1 MELFDFGIPAL
12 DKALNLTATVLLLL
26 ALGMLLIR
34 VILRLCDRAFDRS
47 ERLAPFRTYLRSTLR
62 AVLYILLALAVLGS
76 IGVEITSFVALLS
89 VAGLA
94 VSLSLQNTL
103 SNVAG
108 GVMLLIAI
116 VGLASA
122 VYCQYS
128 AAVASTGFATAL
140 RSGLFRHIQSLP
152 SDQLDRLGADTL
164 TTRVTNDVNQ
174 LQLAVAMLI
183 RLVVRAPFL
192 VIGATV
198 MALLLDWKL
207 ACIFFVAAPLMAL
220 VLYLVMS
227 RSIPFYR
234 IIQKKLDR
242 ISLIT
247 RENLSG
253 VRVIRAFSRQEKEK
267 ERFAQA
273 SEDQMSTSIAVGRI
287 SALLNP
293 LTSAIINLAIAAV
306 IWFGG
311 FRVDAGG
318 MTQGEVIAFVN
329 YLNQILLA
337 MIVVAN
343 LVVIFTKAA
352 ASATRVDEV
361 LELHPS
367 IVNRVS
373 RPAQEVEGSPE
384 IAFDAV
390 SFAYP
395 DAGAYSLSDISFTVA
410 RGQTLGIIGGTG
422 CGKSTLVNLIPRFY
436 EVSQGSLKVD
446 GVDVRDYPMDQ
457 LRGKVGIVPQRA
469 VLFSGTLRQNMQWRK
484 QDATDEEIWQALET
498 AQAASFVRKMPDG
511 LDSVILQGGKNLS
524 GGQKQRL
531 TIARALVGE
540 PEILILDD
548 SASALDFATDAALRQ
563 AIAKFSAERGN
574 RMTTIIV
581 SQRANTVRYADQI
594 VVLDDGKAAGIG
606 THEQLLESCQT
617 YREIYWSQNER
628 QEAVAQKGG
637 ER

>member
-1 MELFDFGIPAL
+1 MLKFARFLKQFKKEVLIGPVFKLTEAVFELIVPLVMAQIIDVGIANGDRGYVLRMGGVMVLLGLVGLGCALICQYCAARASQGFG
-12 DKALNLTATVLLLL
+12 TVL
-26 ALGMLLIR
+26 
-34 VILRLCDRAFDRS
+34 RS
-47 ERLAPFRTYLRSTLR
+47 EMFRH
-62 AVLYILLALAVLGS
+62 I
-76 IGVEITSFVALLS
+76 
-89 VAGLA
+89 
-94 VSLSLQNTL
+94 NTL
-103 SNVAG
+103 SHG
-108 GVMLLIAI
+108 EIDQIGTPSLI
-116 VGLASA
+116 
-122 VYCQYS
+122 
-128 AAVASTGFATAL
+128 
-140 RSGLFRHIQSLP
+140 
-152 SDQLDRLGADTL
+152 
-164 TTRVTNDVNQ
+164 TRITNDVNQ

-273 SEDQMSTSIAVGRI
+273 SEDQMTTSIAVGRI

-422 CGKSTLVNLIPRFY
+422 CGKSTLINLVPRFY
-436 EVSQGSLKVD
+436 EVSEGSIKVD
-446 GVDVRDYPMDQ
+446 GVDVRDYPMEQ

-548 SASALDFATDAALRQ
+548 SASALDFATDAALRR
-563 AIAKFSAERGN
+563 AIAKFSAGRGN

-606 THEQLLESCQT
+606 THEQLLESCQI

>member
-1 MELFDFGIPAL
+1 MLKFARFLKQFKKEVLIGPVFKLTEAVFELIVPLVMAQIIDVGIANGDRGYVLRMGGVMVLLGLVGLGCALICQYCAARASQGFG
-12 DKALNLTATVLLLL
+12 TVL
-26 ALGMLLIR
+26 
-34 VILRLCDRAFDRS
+34 RS
-47 ERLAPFRTYLRSTLR
+47 EMFRH
-62 AVLYILLALAVLGS
+62 I
-76 IGVEITSFVALLS
+76 
-89 VAGLA
+89 
-94 VSLSLQNTL
+94 NTL
-103 SNVAG
+103 SHG
-108 GVMLLIAI
+108 EIDQIGTPSLI
-116 VGLASA
+116 
-122 VYCQYS
+122 
-128 AAVASTGFATAL
+128 
-140 RSGLFRHIQSLP
+140 
-152 SDQLDRLGADTL
+152 
-164 TTRVTNDVNQ
+164 TRITNDVNQ

-311 FRVDAGG
+311 FRVDVGG

-446 GVDVRDYPMDQ
+446 GVDVRDYPMEQ

>member
-1 MELFDFGIPAL
+1 MLKFARFLKQFKKEVLIGPVFKLTEAVFELIVPLVMAQIIDVGIANGDRGYVLRMGGVMVLLGLVGLGCALICQYCAARASQGFG
-12 DKALNLTATVLLLL
+12 TVL
-26 ALGMLLIR
+26 
-34 VILRLCDRAFDRS
+34 RS
-47 ERLAPFRTYLRSTLR
+47 EMFRH
-62 AVLYILLALAVLGS
+62 I
-76 IGVEITSFVALLS
+76 
-89 VAGLA
+89 
-94 VSLSLQNTL
+94 NTL
-103 SNVAG
+103 SHG
-108 GVMLLIAI
+108 EIDQIGTPSLI
-116 VGLASA
+116 
-122 VYCQYS
+122 
-128 AAVASTGFATAL
+128 
-140 RSGLFRHIQSLP
+140 
-152 SDQLDRLGADTL
+152 
-164 TTRVTNDVNQ
+164 TRITNDVNQ

-273 SEDQMSTSIAVGRI
+273 SEDQMTTSITVGRI

-436 EVSQGSLKVD
+436 EVSQGCIRVD

-606 THEQLLESCQT
+606 THEQLLESCQI

>member
-1 MELFDFGIPAL
+1 MLKFARFLKQFKKEVLIGPVFKLTEAVFELIVPLVMAQIIDVGIANGDRGYVLRMGGVMVLLGLVGLGCALICQYCAARASQGFG
-12 DKALNLTATVLLLL
+12 TVL
-26 ALGMLLIR
+26 
-34 VILRLCDRAFDRS
+34 RS
-47 ERLAPFRTYLRSTLR
+47 EMFRH
-62 AVLYILLALAVLGS
+62 I
-76 IGVEITSFVALLS
+76 
-89 VAGLA
+89 
-94 VSLSLQNTL
+94 NTL
-103 SNVAG
+103 SHG
-108 GVMLLIAI
+108 EIDQIGTPSLI
-116 VGLASA
+116 
-122 VYCQYS
+122 
-128 AAVASTGFATAL
+128 
-140 RSGLFRHIQSLP
+140 
-152 SDQLDRLGADTL
+152 
-164 TTRVTNDVNQ
+164 TRITNDVNQ

-273 SEDQMSTSIAVGRI
+273 SEDQMTTSIAVGRI

-422 CGKSTLVNLIPRFY
+422 CGKSTLINLVPRFY
-436 EVSQGSLKVD
+436 EVSEGSIKVD

>member
-1 MELFDFGIPAL
+1 MLKFARFLKQFKREVLIGPVFKLTEAVFELIVPLVMAQIIDVGIANGDRGYVLRMGGVMVLLGLVGLGCALICQYCAARASQGFG
-12 DKALNLTATVLLLL
+12 TVL
-26 ALGMLLIR
+26 
-34 VILRLCDRAFDRS
+34 RS
-47 ERLAPFRTYLRSTLR
+47 EMFRH
-62 AVLYILLALAVLGS
+62 I
-76 IGVEITSFVALLS
+76 
-89 VAGLA
+89 
-94 VSLSLQNTL
+94 NTL
-103 SNVAG
+103 SHG
-108 GVMLLIAI
+108 EIDQIGTPSLI
-116 VGLASA
+116 
-122 VYCQYS
+122 
-128 AAVASTGFATAL
+128 
-140 RSGLFRHIQSLP
+140 
-152 SDQLDRLGADTL
+152 
-164 TTRVTNDVNQ
+164 TRITNDVNQ

-436 EVSQGSLKVD
+436 EVSQGSIKVN
-446 GVDVRDYPMDQ
+446 GVDVRDYPMEQ

-563 AIAKFSAERGN
+563 AIAKFSAGRGN

-581 SQRANTVRYADQI
+581 SQRANTVRYADRI

-606 THEQLLESCQT
+606 THEQLLESCQI

-628 QEAVAQKGG
+628 QEAVAQKGV

>member
-1 MELFDFGIPAL
+1 MLKFARFLKQFKKEVLIGPVFKLTEAVFELIVPLVMAQIIDVGIANGDRGYVLRMGGVMVLLGLVGLGCALICQYCAARASQGFG
-12 DKALNLTATVLLLL
+12 TVL
-26 ALGMLLIR
+26 
-34 VILRLCDRAFDRS
+34 RS
-47 ERLAPFRTYLRSTLR
+47 EMFRH
-62 AVLYILLALAVLGS
+62 I
-76 IGVEITSFVALLS
+76 
-89 VAGLA
+89 
-94 VSLSLQNTL
+94 NTL
-103 SNVAG
+103 SHG
-108 GVMLLIAI
+108 EIDQIGTPSLI
-116 VGLASA
+116 
-122 VYCQYS
+122 
-128 AAVASTGFATAL
+128 
-140 RSGLFRHIQSLP
+140 
-152 SDQLDRLGADTL
+152 
-164 TTRVTNDVNQ
+164 TRITNDVNQ

-446 GVDVRDYPMDQ
+446 GVDVRDYPMEQ

-594 VVLDDGKAAGIG
+594 MVLDDGKAAGIG

-617 YREIYWSQNER
+617 YQEIYWSQNER

>member
-1 MELFDFGIPAL
+1 MLKFARFLKQFKREVLIGPVFKLTEAVFELIVPLVMAQIIDVGIANGDRGYVLRMGGVMVLLGLVGLGCALICQYCAARASQGFG
-12 DKALNLTATVLLLL
+12 TVL
-26 ALGMLLIR
+26 
-34 VILRLCDRAFDRS
+34 RS
-47 ERLAPFRTYLRSTLR
+47 EMFRH
-62 AVLYILLALAVLGS
+62 I
-76 IGVEITSFVALLS
+76 
-89 VAGLA
+89 
-94 VSLSLQNTL
+94 NTL
-103 SNVAG
+103 SHG
-108 GVMLLIAI
+108 EIDQIGTPSLI
-116 VGLASA
+116 
-122 VYCQYS
+122 
-128 AAVASTGFATAL
+128 
-140 RSGLFRHIQSLP
+140 
-152 SDQLDRLGADTL
+152 
-164 TTRVTNDVNQ
+164 TRITNDVNQ

-311 FRVDAGG
+311 FRVDVGG

-436 EVSQGSLKVD
+436 EVSEGSIKVD
-446 GVDVRDYPMDQ
+446 GVDVRDYPMEQ

-563 AIAKFSAERGN
+563 AIAKFSAGRGN

-606 THEQLLESCQT
+606 THEQLLESCQI

>member
-1 MELFDFGIPAL
+1 MLKFARFLKQFKREVLIGPVFKLTEAVFELIVPLVMAQIIDVGIANGDRGYVLRMGGVMVLLGLVGLGCALICQYCAARASQGFG
-12 DKALNLTATVLLLL
+12 TVL
-26 ALGMLLIR
+26 
-34 VILRLCDRAFDRS
+34 RS
-47 ERLAPFRTYLRSTLR
+47 EMFRH
-62 AVLYILLALAVLGS
+62 I
-76 IGVEITSFVALLS
+76 
-89 VAGLA
+89 
-94 VSLSLQNTL
+94 NTL
-103 SNVAG
+103 SHG
-108 GVMLLIAI
+108 EIDQIGTPSLI
-116 VGLASA
+116 
-122 VYCQYS
+122 
-128 AAVASTGFATAL
+128 
-140 RSGLFRHIQSLP
+140 
-152 SDQLDRLGADTL
+152 
-164 TTRVTNDVNQ
+164 TRITNDVNQ

-563 AIAKFSAERGN
+563 AIAKFSAGRGN

>member
-1 MELFDFGIPAL
+1 MLKFARFLKEFKKEVLIGPVFKLTEAVFELIVPLVMAQIIDVGIANGDRGYVLRMGGVMVLLGLVGLGCALICQYCAARASQGFG
-12 DKALNLTATVLLLL
+12 TVL
-26 ALGMLLIR
+26 
-34 VILRLCDRAFDRS
+34 RS
-47 ERLAPFRTYLRSTLR
+47 EMFRH
-62 AVLYILLALAVLGS
+62 I
-76 IGVEITSFVALLS
+76 
-89 VAGLA
+89 
-94 VSLSLQNTL
+94 NTL
-103 SNVAG
+103 SHG
-108 GVMLLIAI
+108 EIDQIGTPSLI
-116 VGLASA
+116 
-122 VYCQYS
+122 
-128 AAVASTGFATAL
+128 
-140 RSGLFRHIQSLP
+140 
-152 SDQLDRLGADTL
+152 
-164 TTRVTNDVNQ
+164 TRITNDVNQ

-446 GVDVRDYPMDQ
+446 GVDVRDYPMEQ

-563 AIAKFSAERGN
+563 AIAKFSAGRGN

>member
-1 MELFDFGIPAL
+1 MLKFARFLKQFKKEVLIGPVFKLTEAVFELIVPLVMAQIIDVGIANGDRGYVLRMGGVMVLLGLVGLGCALICQYCAARASQGFG
-12 DKALNLTATVLLLL
+12 TVL
-26 ALGMLLIR
+26 
-34 VILRLCDRAFDRS
+34 RS
-47 ERLAPFRTYLRSTLR
+47 EMFRH
-62 AVLYILLALAVLGS
+62 I
-76 IGVEITSFVALLS
+76 
-89 VAGLA
+89 
-94 VSLSLQNTL
+94 NTL
-103 SNVAG
+103 SHG
-108 GVMLLIAI
+108 EIDQIGTPSLI
-116 VGLASA
+116 
-122 VYCQYS
+122 
-128 AAVASTGFATAL
+128 
-140 RSGLFRHIQSLP
+140 
-152 SDQLDRLGADTL
+152 
-164 TTRVTNDVNQ
+164 TRITNDVNQ

-318 MTQGEVIAFVN
+318 MTQGEVIAFVI

-446 GVDVRDYPMDQ
+446 GVDVRDYPMEQ

>member
-1 MELFDFGIPAL
+1 MLKFARFLKQFKKEVLIGPVFKLTEAVFELIVPLVMAQIIDVGIANGDRGYVLRMGGVMVLLGLVGLGCALICQYCAARASQGFG
-12 DKALNLTATVLLLL
+12 TVL
-26 ALGMLLIR
+26 
-34 VILRLCDRAFDRS
+34 RS
-47 ERLAPFRTYLRSTLR
+47 EMFRH
-62 AVLYILLALAVLGS
+62 I
-76 IGVEITSFVALLS
+76 
-89 VAGLA
+89 
-94 VSLSLQNTL
+94 NTL
-103 SNVAG
+103 SHG
-108 GVMLLIAI
+108 EIDQIGTPSLI
-116 VGLASA
+116 
-122 VYCQYS
+122 
-128 AAVASTGFATAL
+128 
-140 RSGLFRHIQSLP
+140 
-152 SDQLDRLGADTL
+152 
-164 TTRVTNDVNQ
+164 TRITNDVNQ

-273 SEDQMSTSIAVGRI
+273 SEDQMTTSITVGRI

-373 RPAQEVEGSPE
+373 RPVQEVEGSPE

-446 GVDVRDYPMDQ
+446 GVDVRDYPMEQ

-563 AIAKFSAERGN
+563 AIAKFSAGRGN

>member
-1 MELFDFGIPAL
+1 MLKFARFLKQFKKEVLIGPVFKLTEAVFELIVPLVMAQIIDVGIANGDRGYVLRMGGVMVLLGLVGLGCALICQYCAARASQGFG
-12 DKALNLTATVLLLL
+12 TVL
-26 ALGMLLIR
+26 
-34 VILRLCDRAFDRS
+34 RS
-47 ERLAPFRTYLRSTLR
+47 EMFRH
-62 AVLYILLALAVLGS
+62 I
-76 IGVEITSFVALLS
+76 
-89 VAGLA
+89 
-94 VSLSLQNTL
+94 NTL
-103 SNVAG
+103 SHG
-108 GVMLLIAI
+108 EIDQIGTPSLI
-116 VGLASA
+116 
-122 VYCQYS
+122 
-128 AAVASTGFATAL
+128 
-140 RSGLFRHIQSLP
+140 
-152 SDQLDRLGADTL
+152 
-164 TTRVTNDVNQ
+164 TRITNDVNQ

-436 EVSQGSLKVD
+436 EVSQGSIKVD
-446 GVDVRDYPMDQ
+446 GVDVRDYPMEQ

-594 VVLDDGKAAGIG
+594 MVLDDGKAAGIG

-617 YREIYWSQNER
+617 YQEIYWSQNER

>member
-1 MELFDFGIPAL
+1 MLKFARFLKQFKREVLIGPVFKLTEAVFELIVPLVMAQIIDVGIANGDRGYVLRMGGVMVLLGLVGLGCALICQYCAARASQGFG
-12 DKALNLTATVLLLL
+12 TVL
-26 ALGMLLIR
+26 
-34 VILRLCDRAFDRS
+34 RS
-47 ERLAPFRTYLRSTLR
+47 EMFRH
-62 AVLYILLALAVLGS
+62 I
-76 IGVEITSFVALLS
+76 
-89 VAGLA
+89 
-94 VSLSLQNTL
+94 NTL
-103 SNVAG
+103 SHG
-108 GVMLLIAI
+108 EIDQIGTPSLI
-116 VGLASA
+116 
-122 VYCQYS
+122 
-128 AAVASTGFATAL
+128 
-140 RSGLFRHIQSLP
+140 
-152 SDQLDRLGADTL
+152 
-164 TTRVTNDVNQ
+164 TRITNDVNQ

-436 EVSQGSLKVD
+436 EVSQGSIKVD
-446 GVDVRDYPMDQ
+446 GVDVRDYPMEQ

-548 SASALDFATDAALRQ
+548 SASALDFATDAALRR

-606 THEQLLESCQT
+606 THEQLLENCQT

>member
-1 MELFDFGIPAL
+1 MLKFARFLKQFKKEVLIGPVFKLTEAVFELIVPLVMAQIIDVGIANGDRGYVLRMGGVMVLLGLVGLGCALICQYCAARASQGFG
-12 DKALNLTATVLLLL
+12 TVL
-26 ALGMLLIR
+26 
-34 VILRLCDRAFDRS
+34 RS
-47 ERLAPFRTYLRSTLR
+47 EMFRH
-62 AVLYILLALAVLGS
+62 I
-76 IGVEITSFVALLS
+76 
-89 VAGLA
+89 
-94 VSLSLQNTL
+94 NTL
-103 SNVAG
+103 SHG
-108 GVMLLIAI
+108 EIDQIGTPSLI
-116 VGLASA
+116 
-122 VYCQYS
+122 
-128 AAVASTGFATAL
+128 
-140 RSGLFRHIQSLP
+140 
-152 SDQLDRLGADTL
+152 
-164 TTRVTNDVNQ
+164 TRITNDVNQ

-273 SEDQMSTSIAVGRI
+273 SEDQMTTSIAVGRI

-361 LELHPS
+361 LQLHPS

-373 RPAQEVEGSPE
+373 RPAQEIEGSPE

-446 GVDVRDYPMDQ
+446 GVDVRDYPMEQ

-563 AIAKFSAERGN
+563 AIAKFSAGRGN

>member
-1 MELFDFGIPAL
+1 MLKFARFLKQFKKEVLIGPVFKLTEAVFELIVPLVMAQIIDVGIANGDRGYVLRMGGVMVLLGLVGLGCALICQYCAARASQGFG
-12 DKALNLTATVLLLL
+12 TVL
-26 ALGMLLIR
+26 
-34 VILRLCDRAFDRS
+34 RS
-47 ERLAPFRTYLRSTLR
+47 EMFRH
-62 AVLYILLALAVLGS
+62 I
-76 IGVEITSFVALLS
+76 
-89 VAGLA
+89 
-94 VSLSLQNTL
+94 NTL
-103 SNVAG
+103 SHG
-108 GVMLLIAI
+108 EIDQIGTPSLI
-116 VGLASA
+116 
-122 VYCQYS
+122 
-128 AAVASTGFATAL
+128 
-140 RSGLFRHIQSLP
+140 
-152 SDQLDRLGADTL
+152 
-164 TTRVTNDVNQ
+164 TRITNDVNQ

-446 GVDVRDYPMDQ
+446 GVDVRDYPMEQ

-548 SASALDFATDAALRQ
+548 SASALDFATDAALRK
-563 AIAKFSAERGN
+563 AIAALPGS
-574 RMTTIIV
+574 MTVFIV
-581 SQRANTVRYADQI
+581 SQRAASLQHADRI
-594 VVLDDGKAAGIG
+594 IVLDDGHMVGCG
-606 THEQLLESCQT
+606 SHQELLARCPVYQ
-617 YREIYWSQNER
+617 EIYESQFKKPSEL
-628 QEAVAQKGG
+628 VKGG
-637 ER
+637 APA

>member
-1 MELFDFGIPAL
+1 MLKFARFLKQFKREVLIGPVFKLTEAVFELIVPLVMAQIIDVGIANGDRGYVLRMGGVMVLLGLVGLGCALICQYCAARASQGFG
-12 DKALNLTATVLLLL
+12 TVL
-26 ALGMLLIR
+26 
-34 VILRLCDRAFDRS
+34 RS
-47 ERLAPFRTYLRSTLR
+47 EMFRH
-62 AVLYILLALAVLGS
+62 I
-76 IGVEITSFVALLS
+76 
-89 VAGLA
+89 
-94 VSLSLQNTL
+94 NTL
-103 SNVAG
+103 SHG
-108 GVMLLIAI
+108 EIDQIGTPSLI
-116 VGLASA
+116 
-122 VYCQYS
+122 
-128 AAVASTGFATAL
+128 
-140 RSGLFRHIQSLP
+140 
-152 SDQLDRLGADTL
+152 
-164 TTRVTNDVNQ
+164 TRITNDVNQ

-436 EVSQGSLKVD
+436 EVSQGSIKVD
-446 GVDVRDYPMDQ
+446 GVDVRDYPMEQ

-563 AIAKFSAERGN
+563 AIARFSAGRGN

>member
-1 MELFDFGIPAL
+1 MLKFARFLKQFKKEVLIGPVFKLTEAVFELIVPLVMAQIIDVGIANGDRGYVLRMGGVMVLLGLVGLGCALICQYCAARASQGFG
-12 DKALNLTATVLLLL
+12 TVL
-26 ALGMLLIR
+26 
-34 VILRLCDRAFDRS
+34 RS
-47 ERLAPFRTYLRSTLR
+47 EMFRH
-62 AVLYILLALAVLGS
+62 I
-76 IGVEITSFVALLS
+76 
-89 VAGLA
+89 
-94 VSLSLQNTL
+94 NTL
-103 SNVAG
+103 SHG
-108 GVMLLIAI
+108 EIDQIGTPSLI
-116 VGLASA
+116 
-122 VYCQYS
+122 
-128 AAVASTGFATAL
+128 
-140 RSGLFRHIQSLP
+140 
-152 SDQLDRLGADTL
+152 
-164 TTRVTNDVNQ
+164 TRITNDVNQ

-273 SEDQMSTSIAVGRI
+273 SEDQMTTSITVGRI

-367 IVNRVS
+367 IVDRVS

-422 CGKSTLVNLIPRFY
+422 CGKSTLINLVPRFY
-436 EVSQGSLKVD
+436 EVSEGSIKVD
-446 GVDVRDYPMDQ
+446 GVDVRDYPMEQ

-548 SASALDFATDAALRQ
+548 SASALDFATDAALRR
-563 AIAKFSAERGN
+563 AIAKFSAGRGN

>member
-1 MELFDFGIPAL
+1 MLKFARFLKQFKKEVLIGPVFKLTEAVFELIVPLVMAQIIDVGIANGDRGYVLRMGGVMVLLGLVGLGCALICQYCAARASQGFG
-12 DKALNLTATVLLLL
+12 TVL
-26 ALGMLLIR
+26 
-34 VILRLCDRAFDRS
+34 RS
-47 ERLAPFRTYLRSTLR
+47 EMFRH
-62 AVLYILLALAVLGS
+62 I
-76 IGVEITSFVALLS
+76 
-89 VAGLA
+89 
-94 VSLSLQNTL
+94 NTL
-103 SNVAG
+103 SHG
-108 GVMLLIAI
+108 EIDQIGTPSLI
-116 VGLASA
+116 
-122 VYCQYS
+122 
-128 AAVASTGFATAL
+128 
-140 RSGLFRHIQSLP
+140 
-152 SDQLDRLGADTL
+152 
-164 TTRVTNDVNQ
+164 TRITNDVNQ

-242 ISLIT
+242 ISLMT

-273 SEDQMSTSIAVGRI
+273 SEDQMTTSIAVGRI

-446 GVDVRDYPMDQ
+446 GVDVRDYPMEQ

>member
-1 MELFDFGIPAL
+1 MLKFARFLKQFKREVLIGPVFKLTEAVFELIVPLVMAQIIDVGIANGDRGYVLRMGGVMVLLGLVGLGCALICQYCAARASQGFG
-12 DKALNLTATVLLLL
+12 TVL
-26 ALGMLLIR
+26 
-34 VILRLCDRAFDRS
+34 RS
-47 ERLAPFRTYLRSTLR
+47 EMFRH
-62 AVLYILLALAVLGS
+62 I
-76 IGVEITSFVALLS
+76 
-89 VAGLA
+89 
-94 VSLSLQNTL
+94 NTL
-103 SNVAG
+103 SHG
-108 GVMLLIAI
+108 EIDQIGTPSLI
-116 VGLASA
+116 
-122 VYCQYS
+122 
-128 AAVASTGFATAL
+128 
-140 RSGLFRHIQSLP
+140 
-152 SDQLDRLGADTL
+152 
-164 TTRVTNDVNQ
+164 TRITNDVNQ
-174 LQLAVAMLI
+174 LQRAVAMLI

-436 EVSQGSLKVD
+436 EVSQGSIKVD
-446 GVDVRDYPMDQ
+446 GVDVRDYPMEQ
-457 LRGKVGIVPQRA
+457 LRGKVGIVPQKA

-498 AQAASFVRKMPDG
+498 AQAASFVHKMPDG

-563 AIAKFSAERGN
+563 AIAKFSAGRGN

-606 THEQLLESCQT
+606 THEQLLESCQI

>member
-1 MELFDFGIPAL
+1 MLKFARFLKQFKKEVLIGPVFKLTEAVFELIVPLVMAQIIDVGIANGDRGYVLRMGGVMVLLGLVGLGCALICQYCAARASQGFG
-12 DKALNLTATVLLLL
+12 TVL
-26 ALGMLLIR
+26 
-34 VILRLCDRAFDRS
+34 RS
-47 ERLAPFRTYLRSTLR
+47 EMFRH
-62 AVLYILLALAVLGS
+62 I
-76 IGVEITSFVALLS
+76 
-89 VAGLA
+89 
-94 VSLSLQNTL
+94 NTL
-103 SNVAG
+103 SHG
-108 GVMLLIAI
+108 EIDQIGTPSLI
-116 VGLASA
+116 
-122 VYCQYS
+122 
-128 AAVASTGFATAL
+128 
-140 RSGLFRHIQSLP
+140 
-152 SDQLDRLGADTL
+152 
-164 TTRVTNDVNQ
+164 TRITNDVNQ

-361 LELHPS
+361 LQLHPS

-606 THEQLLESCQT
+606 THEQLLESCQI

>member
-1 MELFDFGIPAL
+1 MLKFARFLKQFKREVLIGPVFKLTEAVFELIVPLVMAQIIDVGIANGDRGYVLRMGGVMVLLGLVGLGCALICQYCAARASQGFG
-12 DKALNLTATVLLLL
+12 TVL
-26 ALGMLLIR
+26 
-34 VILRLCDRAFDRS
+34 RS
-47 ERLAPFRTYLRSTLR
+47 EMFRH
-62 AVLYILLALAVLGS
+62 I
-76 IGVEITSFVALLS
+76 
-89 VAGLA
+89 
-94 VSLSLQNTL
+94 NTL
-103 SNVAG
+103 SHG
-108 GVMLLIAI
+108 EIDQIGTPSLI
-116 VGLASA
+116 
-122 VYCQYS
+122 
-128 AAVASTGFATAL
+128 
-140 RSGLFRHIQSLP
+140 
-152 SDQLDRLGADTL
+152 
-164 TTRVTNDVNQ
+164 TRITNDVNQ

-220 VLYLVMS
+220 VLYLGMS

-253 VRVIRAFSRQEKEK
+253 VRVIRALSRQEKEK

-373 RPAQEVEGSPE
+373 RPAQEIEGSPE

-446 GVDVRDYPMDQ
+446 GVDVRDYPMEQ

>member
-1 MELFDFGIPAL
+1 MLKFARFLKQFKKEVLIGPVFKLTEAVFELIVPLVMAQIIDVGIANGDRGYVLRMGGVMVLLGLVGLGCALICQYCAARASQGFG
-12 DKALNLTATVLLLL
+12 TVL
-26 ALGMLLIR
+26 
-34 VILRLCDRAFDRS
+34 RS
-47 ERLAPFRTYLRSTLR
+47 EMFRH
-62 AVLYILLALAVLGS
+62 I
-76 IGVEITSFVALLS
+76 
-89 VAGLA
+89 
-94 VSLSLQNTL
+94 NTL
-103 SNVAG
+103 SHG
-108 GVMLLIAI
+108 EIDQIGTPSLI
-116 VGLASA
+116 
-122 VYCQYS
+122 
-128 AAVASTGFATAL
+128 
-140 RSGLFRHIQSLP
+140 
-152 SDQLDRLGADTL
+152 
-164 TTRVTNDVNQ
+164 TRITNDVNQ

-311 FRVDAGG
+311 FRVDVGG

-436 EVSQGSLKVD
+436 EVSQGCIRVD

-548 SASALDFATDAALRQ
+548 SASALDFATDAALRR
-563 AIAKFSAERGN
+563 AIAKFSAGRGN

>member
-1 MELFDFGIPAL
+1 MLKFARFLKQFKREVLIGPVFKLTEAVFELIVPLVMAQIIDVGIANGDRGYVLRMGGVMVLLGLVGLGCALICQYCAARASQGFG
-12 DKALNLTATVLLLL
+12 TVL
-26 ALGMLLIR
+26 
-34 VILRLCDRAFDRS
+34 RS
-47 ERLAPFRTYLRSTLR
+47 EMFRH
-62 AVLYILLALAVLGS
+62 I
-76 IGVEITSFVALLS
+76 
-89 VAGLA
+89 
-94 VSLSLQNTL
+94 NTL
-103 SNVAG
+103 SHG
-108 GVMLLIAI
+108 EIDQIGTPSLI
-116 VGLASA
+116 
-122 VYCQYS
+122 
-128 AAVASTGFATAL
+128 
-140 RSGLFRHIQSLP
+140 
-152 SDQLDRLGADTL
+152 
-164 TTRVTNDVNQ
+164 TRITNDVNQ

-436 EVSQGSLKVD
+436 EVSQGSIKVD
-446 GVDVRDYPMDQ
+446 GVDVRDYPMEQ

-548 SASALDFATDAALRQ
+548 SASALDFATDAALRR
-563 AIAKFSAERGN
+563 AIAKFSAGRGN

-594 VVLDDGKAAGIG
+594 VVLDDGRTAGIG

>member
-1 MELFDFGIPAL
+1 MLKFARFLKQFKREVLIGPVFKLTEAVFELIVPLVMAQIIDVGIANGDRGYVLRMGGVMVLLGLVGLGCALICQYCAARASQGFG
-12 DKALNLTATVLLLL
+12 TVL
-26 ALGMLLIR
+26 
-34 VILRLCDRAFDRS
+34 RS
-47 ERLAPFRTYLRSTLR
+47 EMFRH
-62 AVLYILLALAVLGS
+62 I
-76 IGVEITSFVALLS
+76 
-89 VAGLA
+89 
-94 VSLSLQNTL
+94 NTL
-103 SNVAG
+103 SHG
-108 GVMLLIAI
+108 EIDQIGTPSLI
-116 VGLASA
+116 
-122 VYCQYS
+122 
-128 AAVASTGFATAL
+128 
-140 RSGLFRHIQSLP
+140 
-152 SDQLDRLGADTL
+152 
-164 TTRVTNDVNQ
+164 TRITNDVNQ

-273 SEDQMSTSIAVGRI
+273 SEDQMTTSITVGRI

-361 LELHPS
+361 LQLHPS
-367 IVNRVS
+367 IVDRVS

-436 EVSQGSLKVD
+436 EVSEGSIKVD
-446 GVDVRDYPMDQ
+446 GVDVRDYPMEQ

-548 SASALDFATDAALRQ
+548 SASALDFATDAALRR

>member
-1 MELFDFGIPAL
+1 MLKFARFLKQFKKEVLIGPVFKLTEAVFELIVPLVMAQIIDVGIANGDRGYVLRMGGVMVLLGLVGLGCALICQYCAARASQGFG
-12 DKALNLTATVLLLL
+12 TVL
-26 ALGMLLIR
+26 
-34 VILRLCDRAFDRS
+34 RS
-47 ERLAPFRTYLRSTLR
+47 EMFRH
-62 AVLYILLALAVLGS
+62 I
-76 IGVEITSFVALLS
+76 
-89 VAGLA
+89 
-94 VSLSLQNTL
+94 NTL
-103 SNVAG
+103 SHG
-108 GVMLLIAI
+108 EIDQIGTPSLI
-116 VGLASA
+116 
-122 VYCQYS
+122 
-128 AAVASTGFATAL
+128 
-140 RSGLFRHIQSLP
+140 
-152 SDQLDRLGADTL
+152 
-164 TTRVTNDVNQ
+164 TRITNDVNQ

-446 GVDVRDYPMDQ
+446 GVDVRDYPMEQ

-563 AIAKFSAERGN
+563 AIAKFSAGRGN

-581 SQRANTVRYADQI
+581 SQRTNTVRYADQI

>member
-1 MELFDFGIPAL
+1 MLKFARFLKQFKKEVLIGPVFKLTEAVFELIVPLVMAQIIDVGIANGDRGYVLRMGGVMVLLGLVGLGCALICQYCAARASQGFG
-12 DKALNLTATVLLLL
+12 TVL
-26 ALGMLLIR
+26 
-34 VILRLCDRAFDRS
+34 RS
-47 ERLAPFRTYLRSTLR
+47 EMFRH
-62 AVLYILLALAVLGS
+62 I
-76 IGVEITSFVALLS
+76 
-89 VAGLA
+89 
-94 VSLSLQNTL
+94 NTL
-103 SNVAG
+103 SHG
-108 GVMLLIAI
+108 EIDQIGTPSLI
-116 VGLASA
+116 
-122 VYCQYS
+122 
-128 AAVASTGFATAL
+128 
-140 RSGLFRHIQSLP
+140 
-152 SDQLDRLGADTL
+152 
-164 TTRVTNDVNQ
+164 TRITNDVNQ

-436 EVSQGSLKVD
+436 EVSQGSIKVD
-446 GVDVRDYPMDQ
+446 GVDVRDYPMEQ

-563 AIAKFSAERGN
+563 AIAKFSAGRGN

>member
-1 MELFDFGIPAL
+1 MLKFARFLKQFKKEVLIGPVFKLTEAVFELIVPLVMAQIIDVGIANGDRGYVLRMGGVMVLLGLVGLGCALICQYCAARASQGFG
-12 DKALNLTATVLLLL
+12 TVL
-26 ALGMLLIR
+26 
-34 VILRLCDRAFDRS
+34 RS
-47 ERLAPFRTYLRSTLR
+47 EMFRH
-62 AVLYILLALAVLGS
+62 I
-76 IGVEITSFVALLS
+76 
-89 VAGLA
+89 
-94 VSLSLQNTL
+94 NTL
-103 SNVAG
+103 SHG
-108 GVMLLIAI
+108 EIDQIGTPSLI
-116 VGLASA
+116 
-122 VYCQYS
+122 
-128 AAVASTGFATAL
+128 
-140 RSGLFRHIQSLP
+140 
-152 SDQLDRLGADTL
+152 
-164 TTRVTNDVNQ
+164 TRITNDVNQ

-273 SEDQMSTSIAVGRI
+273 SEDQMTTSITVGRI

-446 GVDVRDYPMDQ
+446 GVDVRDYPMEQ

>member
-1 MELFDFGIPAL
+1 MLKFARFLKQFKKEVLIGPVFKLTEAVFELIVPLVMAQIIDVGIANGDRGYVLRMGGVMVLLGLVGLGCALICQYCAARASQGFG
-12 DKALNLTATVLLLL
+12 TVL
-26 ALGMLLIR
+26 
-34 VILRLCDRAFDRS
+34 RS
-47 ERLAPFRTYLRSTLR
+47 EMFRH
-62 AVLYILLALAVLGS
+62 I
-76 IGVEITSFVALLS
+76 
-89 VAGLA
+89 
-94 VSLSLQNTL
+94 NTL
-103 SNVAG
+103 SHG
-108 GVMLLIAI
+108 EIDQIGTPSLI
-116 VGLASA
+116 
-122 VYCQYS
+122 
-128 AAVASTGFATAL
+128 
-140 RSGLFRHIQSLP
+140 
-152 SDQLDRLGADTL
+152 
-164 TTRVTNDVNQ
+164 TRITNDVNQ

-253 VRVIRAFSRQEKEK
+253 VRVIRAFSRQEKER
-267 ERFAQA
+267 ERFAQT
-273 SEDQMSTSIAVGRI
+273 SEDQMSTSIAMGRI

-436 EVSQGSLKVD
+436 EVSQGSIKVD
-446 GVDVRDYPMDQ
+446 GVDVRDYPMEQ

-563 AIAKFSAERGN
+563 AIAKFSAGRGN